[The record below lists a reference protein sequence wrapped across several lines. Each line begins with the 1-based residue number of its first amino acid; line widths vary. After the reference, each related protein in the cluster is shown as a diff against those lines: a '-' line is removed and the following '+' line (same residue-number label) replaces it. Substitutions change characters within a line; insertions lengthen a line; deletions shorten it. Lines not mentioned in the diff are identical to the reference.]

1 MASAQGATDG
11 PGEIGEIHEEPELSY
26 EDEQIQ
32 MLIQKHL
39 DQEKAEIERERN
51 RKEANAHREFI
62 RKQDEEYQA
71 SVLKDLEKEEKRTEG
86 KPVPVFEE
94 PSVEEMRR
102 VRLQRF
108 Q

>member
-1 MASAQGATDG
+1 MASAMGD
-11 PGEIGEIHEEPELSY
+11 IGEIHEEPELSY

-39 DQEKAEIERERN
+39 DQEKADIERERE
-51 RKEANAHREFI
+51 RQEANAHREFI
-62 RKQDEEYQA
+62 KKQDEEYQA
-71 SVLKDLEKEEKRTEG
+71 SLLKDMALRQGQEE
-86 KPVPVFEE
+86 PDASVPVFEE

-102 VRLQRF
+102 VRLLRF

>member
-1 MASAQGATDG
+1 MDSAQGET
-11 PGEIGEIHEEPELSY
+11 GEPRETHEEPELSY

-39 DQEKAEIERERN
+39 DQEKAEIERERM
-51 RKEANAHREFI
+51 RKEANAHRKFI
-62 RKQDEEYQA
+62 KKQDEEYQA
-71 SVLKDLEKEEKRTEG
+71 SLMKDMALRQDQEEQEAS
-86 KPVPVFEE
+86 VPVFEE

-102 VRLQRF
+102 VRLLRF